1 MSSLANNETPV
12 GLFAVPLEIEGV
24 GADGVLPPVAS
35 TEGARLL
42 IPKWP
47 NPSVI
52 IGNSDLLEI
61 WVTESGA
68 STETLFYSNLFPVPV
83 TVPNFFLLPA
93 QYLQRNGNIVL
104 RYRVTQG
111 DSGNEDTSLPQT
123 FIVRRPVPV
132 NLEEPTF
139 PNTTLWGYLNC
150 SSSPK
155 VWEAVHIKVPVQPG
169 RFSLG
174 DECVLGWEGFSG
186 LNGVKPIPGTA
197 LQVSKTLT
205 KTDVDEGP
213 LFVLGN
219 DKYEQYIKPIEYGS
233 ALARYTLFR
242 NGIAL
247 GGSAVGLLKIDRTLP
262 GKPPCGP
269 VLAAGLGSIVV
280 DNDALDDIKSGKA
293 LVPEACSL
301 SSHDCLLGID
311 VDCSMNHS
319 PMEFSKMNMPFN
331 NAGSVLA
338 VPPTIVDQL
347 PDRRLTHKQLKE
359 DRLIKVE
366 LSDVAD
372 KSDEGAARI
381 DLHVFP
387 KGTVINEFDPTFIV
401 ATKLKVDQSGGDWT
415 FPVTFDVPVDTL
427 VEKFHAAGD
436 YTEYEFAFV
445 IIDMPGNVDTS
456 SPYALALVDRTAPYQ
471 RQPGGPNGTGNRPT
485 LLTLGTTVPAI
496 INDAWLNDPA
506 NAGGLSLVIPHAYQ
520 KFEADNDVVNFYISQ
535 LTTFTLMQG
544 ETPAFSGPLP
554 ADGIINIPL
563 SFLQNLAE
571 GTYYYSYNL
580 TDLPGNISNN
590 AAITTLFQRVVT
602 PAPIL
607 GVPRIPVTGPTG
619 AIAINLTTVNPPPS
633 QVIME
638 IDHPTNSI
646 PGDRIIPYISSPEG
660 LFPVPE
666 QSIPQVGTPGPLK
679 FLLDYDFWSQVFG
692 DANGLD
698 EVEFEYWFELSRPTI
713 AINPVSFP
721 VFGIIDFA
729 YAGPE
734 QPNLPDLENPNI
746 VPVVVQG
753 AGTPVPNPNT
763 LTPAQA
769 GIAAEMIWPIWNDP
783 ARPVSGREIVT
794 FFYQGK
800 QVGNPVPVR
809 IGDTSVRTALP
820 WATILAEGNGTGANA
835 REAHIT
841 IEFPGNANK
850 MKQLVTTKVDVT
862 AIVINLPVPKIVV
875 SAFRGPTGNPIPE
888 RFITS
893 ISCPAL
899 NHPAVAN
906 GPMPPYQPRSLRIR
920 IERDAN
926 IPNGATVNLNFEGR
940 VTNAVGAAPIPGT
953 LITRSAPMPATG
965 PLEFTLTEYDP
976 QIRTIQLP
984 SPNGTTRP
992 AARYARIAYTVNGI
1006 TAEVTVAVQL
1016 LNASLVYCEQERPE
1030 VSP

>member
-12 GLFAVPLEIEGV
+12 GLFAVPLDIEGV
-24 GADGVLPPVAS
+24 GADGVLPPVTS
-35 TEGARLL
+35 TSGARLL
-42 IPKWP
+42 ITKWP

-61 WVTESGA
+61 WVTEPG
-68 STETLFYSNLFPVPV
+68 STIETLFYSNPFPVPV
-83 TVPNFFLLPA
+83 TIPNFFLLPA
-93 QYLQRNGNIVL
+93 QYLQRNGNIDL
-104 RYRVTQG
+104 KYRVTQG

-123 FIVRRPVPV
+123 FIVRRPVPL

-155 VWEAVHIKVPVQPG
+155 VWEAVHIKIPVQPG

-186 LNGVKPIPGTA
+186 LNGVRPIPGTA

-213 LFVLGN
+213 LFILGN

-247 GGSAVGLLKIDRTLP
+247 GASAVGLLKIDRTLP
-262 GKPPCGP
+262 GQPPCGP
-269 VLAAGLGSIVV
+269 VLAGGLGSIVV
-280 DNDALDDIKSGKA
+280 EDALDDIESGKA

-331 NAGSVLA
+331 NAGGVLA
-338 VPPTIVDQL
+338 VSPTIVDQL
-347 PDRRLTHKQLKE
+347 PDGRLTYKQLRE
-359 DRLIKVE
+359 DRKIIVT

-372 KSDEGAARI
+372 KSPDGAVKIAV
-381 DLHVFP
+381 HVLP
-387 KGTVINEFDPTFIV
+387 KGTVFNPEDPTFV
-401 ATKLKVDQSGGDWT
+401 EATKLKSEQSGGDWT
-415 FPVTFDVPVDTL
+415 FPVEFELDTKSL
-427 VEKFHAAGD
+427 IEKFHAAGD
-436 YTEYEFAFV
+436 YTPYEFFFAIFDAF
-445 IIDMPGNVDTS
+445 DNVDTS
-456 SPYALALVDRTAPYQ
+456 SPPTEVLIDLTGPHQ

-485 LLTLGTTVPAI
+485 LLTLGASVPSQL
-496 INDAWLNDPA
+496 NDDWFNDPA
-506 NAGGLSLVIPHAYQ
+506 NAGGLNLVIPHAYQ

-544 ETPAFSGPLP
+544 ETPAFSGPLR
-554 ADGIINIPL
+554 ADGIINISL

-571 GTYYYSYNL
+571 GTYFYSYYL

-590 AAITTLFQRVVT
+590 AAITTLFQRVLT

-607 GVPRIPVTGPTG
+607 DVPRIPVTGPTG
-619 AIAINLTTVNPPPS
+619 ANAINLTTVNPPPS
-633 QVIME
+633 KVIME
-638 IDHPTNSI
+638 IDRPINSI

-660 LFPVPE
+660 VFGVNE
-666 QSIPQVGTPGPLK
+666 QSIPPVGTPGPLK
-679 FLLDYDFWSQVFG
+679 FLLDYDFLSLVFG
-692 DANGLD
+692 DANSLD
-698 EVEFEYWFELSRPTI
+698 EKQFEYWYELSRPTI
-713 AINPVSFP
+713 AINPVSLT

-769 GIAAEMIWPIWNDP
+769 GIAAEMIWPIWIDP

-809 IGDTSVRTALP
+809 VGDTSVRTALP

-835 REAHIT
+835 REASIT

-850 MKQLVTTKVDVT
+850 MKQLITTKVDVT
-862 AIVINLPVPKIVV
+862 AIVINLPVPRIVV
-875 SAFRGPTGNPIPE
+875 SAFRGATGKLIPE

-893 ISCPAL
+893 LSCPAF
-899 NHPAVAN
+899 NHPTVPD
-906 GPMPPYQPRSLRIR
+906 GLMPPHQPRSLRIR
-920 IERDAN
+920 VERDAN
-926 IPNGATVNLNFEGR
+926 IPTGAMVDMVLEGQ
-940 VTNAVGAAPIPGT
+940 VSNAIGAAPIPGT
-953 LITRSAPMPATG
+953 RITQSAPMPATG
-965 PLEFTLTEYDP
+965 SLEFRLPYAPE
-976 QIRTIQLP
+976 IRTIQLP
-984 SPNGTTRP
+984 SPDGVTRP

-1006 TAEVTVAVQL
+1006 TTAIIVAVQI

>member
-1 MSSLANNETPV
+1 MSSLINNEASI
-12 GLFAVPLEIEGV
+12 GLFAVPLDIEGV
-24 GADGVLPPVAS
+24 GADGVLPPAAS
-35 TEGARLL
+35 TDGARLL
-42 IPKWP
+42 IPIWP

-52 IGNSDLLEI
+52 IGKSDLLEI
-61 WVTESGA
+61 WVTEPGA

-83 TVPNFFLLPA
+83 TIPPFFLLPA
-93 QYLQRNGNIVL
+93 QYLQRNGNIAL

-132 NLEEPTF
+132 NLKEPTF

-155 VWEAVHIKVPVQPG
+155 VWEAVHIKVPAQPG
-169 RFSLG
+169 RFGLG
-174 DECVLGWEGFSG
+174 DEFVLDWKGFDS
-186 LNGVKPIPGTA
+186 LNGVRPIPGTA

-213 LFVLGN
+213 LFILGN

-233 ALARYTLFR
+233 ALAHYTHFR

-247 GGSAVGLLKIDRTLP
+247 GQSEVGLLKIDRKLP

-269 VLAAGLGSIVV
+269 ALAGGLGSIVV
-280 DNDALDDIKSGKA
+280 DGDASDDIESGKA

-331 NAGSVLA
+331 NAGGVLA
-338 VPPTIVDQL
+338 VEPLIVDQL
-347 PDRRLTHKQLKE
+347 PDGRLTHKQLRE
-359 DRLIKVE
+359 DRLIKIE
-366 LSDVAD
+366 LADVAD
-372 KSDEGAARI
+372 KSADGAVRI
-381 DLHVFP
+381 DVHVFP
-387 KGTVINEFDPTFIV
+387 ENIEFDPYDPTFIV
-401 ATKLKVDQSGGDWT
+401 ATKFKAEQSGGDWT
-415 FPVTFDVPVDTL
+415 FPVMFEAVVTSL
-427 VEKFHAAGD
+427 SERFHAAGD
-436 YTEYEFAFV
+436 YTAYKCAFAIF
-445 IIDMPGNVDTS
+445 DFFENVDTS
-456 SPYALALVDRTAPYQ
+456 SPYTDVLVDLTAPYQ

-485 LLTLGTTVPAI
+485 LITLGTTVPSV

-506 NAGGLSLVIPHAYQ
+506 NAGGLNLVIPHAYQ

-544 ETPAFSGPLP
+544 ETPAFSGALR

-607 GVPRIPVTGPTG
+607 SDPRIPVTGPTG

-633 QVIME
+633 KAILFV
-638 IDHPTNSI
+638 DFPVHSS
-646 PGDRIIPYISSPEG
+646 PGDRIIPTVLSAAG
-660 LFPVPE
+660 LFSLPE
-666 QSIPQVGTPGPLK
+666 QTIPPAGTPGPLAFEMDFA
-679 FLLDYDFWSQVFG
+679 FLADLFG
-692 DANGLD
+692 DANSPD
-698 EVEFEYWFELSRPTI
+698 EVECECFYELSRPTI
-713 AINPVSFP
+713 SPNPVSRSAF
-721 VFGIIDFA
+721 FTIDFA

-746 VPVVVQG
+746 LPVVVQG

-820 WATILAEGNGTGANA
+820 WATILAEGNGIGANA
-835 REAHIT
+835 REAHIN
-841 IEFPGNANK
+841 IGYPGSPNE
-850 MKQLVTTKVDVT
+850 MTQLVTTKVDVT

-875 SAFRGPTGNPIPE
+875 SAYRGPTGNLIPE

-893 ISCPAL
+893 ISCPAF

-906 GPMPPYQPRSLRIR
+906 GPMPPYQPRSLLIR
-920 IERDAN
+920 IERN
-926 IPNGATVNLNFEGR
+926 NHISTGAMVNLEFEGR

-953 LITRSAPMPATG
+953 LITRSVPMPATG
-965 PLEFTLTEYDP
+965 PLEIILSEYDP

-1016 LNASLVYCEQERPE
+1016 LNASLVYCEQERP
-1030 VSP
+1030 

>member
-1 MSSLANNETPV
+1 MSSLANNETSI

-24 GADGVLPPVAS
+24 GADRVLPPVTS
-35 TEGARLL
+35 TDGARLL

-61 WVTESGA
+61 WVTEPGA
-68 STETLFYSNLFPVPV
+68 NIETLFYSNPFPVPV
-83 TVPNFFLLPA
+83 TIPNFFLLPA
-93 QYLQRNGNIVL
+93 QYLQRNGNIDL
-104 RYRVTQG
+104 KYRVTQG

-155 VWEAVHIKVPVQPG
+155 VWEAVHIKAPVQPG

-174 DECVLGWEGFSG
+174 DECVLGWEGFDS
-186 LNGVKPIPGTA
+186 LNGVRPIPGTA

-205 KTDVDEGP
+205 KTDVEEGP

-219 DKYEQYIKPIEYGS
+219 DKYEQYIKPIQYGS
-233 ALARYTLFR
+233 ALAHYTLFR

-247 GGSAVGLLKIDRTLP
+247 GKSAVGLLKIDRTLP
-262 GKPPCGP
+262 GQPPCGP
-269 VLAAGLGSIVV
+269 VLARGLGSIVV
-280 DNDALDDIKSGKA
+280 DDALDDIESGKA

-319 PMEFSKMNMPFN
+319 PMEFSKMNMPVKD
-331 NAGSVLA
+331 AIGVLA
-338 VPPTIVDQL
+338 VTPIIVGQL
-347 PDRRLTHKQLKE
+347 ADRRLTYKQLRE

-372 KSDEGAARI
+372 KSDLGAARI

-427 VEKFHAAGD
+427 IEKFHAAGD
-436 YTEYEFAFV
+436 YTAYEFAFV
-445 IIDMPGNVDTS
+445 IHDVPGNVDTS
-456 SPYALALVDRTAPYQ
+456 SPYAEALIDLTAPHQ

-506 NAGGLSLVIPHAYQ
+506 NAGGLNLNVPNTYQ
-520 KFEADNDVVNFYISQ
+520 KFEAGNDVVNFYISQ

-554 ADGIINIPL
+554 ADGVINIPL

-580 TDLPGNISNN
+580 TDLPGSISNN
-590 AAITTLFQRVVT
+590 AAITTLLQRVVT

-607 GVPRIPVTGPTG
+607 DAPRIPVTGPTG

-633 QVIME
+633 KVIME
-638 IDHPTNSI
+638 TDHPINSI
-646 PGDRIIPYISSPEG
+646 ENDRVIPYMSSSQGIFE
-660 LFPVPE
+660 VNE
-666 QSIPQVGTPGPLK
+666 QTIPPAGTPGPLK
-679 FLLDYDFWSQVFG
+679 FSLDYDFFSLVFG

-698 EVEFEYWFELSRPTI
+698 EVEFEYWFELGRPTI
-713 AINPVSFP
+713 NPNPVSP
-721 VFGIIDFA
+721 PAFGIIDFA

-769 GIAAEMIWPIWNDP
+769 GIAAEMIWPIWSDP

-809 IGDTSVRTALP
+809 IGDTSVRTALS

-835 REAHIT
+835 REAYIT
-841 IEFPGNANK
+841 IEFPGSANK
-850 MKQLVTTKVDVT
+850 MKQLITTKVDVT
-862 AIVINLPVPKIVV
+862 AIVINLPVPRIVV
-875 SAFRGPTGNPIPE
+875 SAFRGPTGNLIPE

-893 ISCPAL
+893 ISCPAF
-899 NHPAVAN
+899 NHPVVPN
-906 GPMPPYQPRSLRIR
+906 GPMPPFQPRSLRIR

-926 IPNGATVNLNFEGR
+926 IPTGAMVNLNFEGR

-965 PLEFTLTEYDP
+965 PLEFNLTEYNP

-984 SPNGTTRP
+984 SPDGKTRP

-1006 TAEVTVAVQL
+1006 TSEVTVAVQI
-1016 LNASLVYCEQERPE
+1016 LNASLVYCELERPE

>member
-1 MSSLANNETPV
+1 MSSLANNETSV
-12 GLFAVPLEIEGV
+12 GLFAVPLGIEGV
-24 GADGVLPPVAS
+24 GADGVLPPAAS
-35 TEGARLL
+35 TDGARLL
-42 IPKWP
+42 IPMWP

-52 IGNSDLLEI
+52 MGKSDVLEI
-61 WVTESGA
+61 WVTEPGA
-68 STETLFYSNLFPVPV
+68 STETPFYSNPFPVPV
-83 TVPNFFLLPA
+83 TIPPFFLLPA

-111 DSGNEDTSLPQT
+111 DSGNEDTSLPQI

-139 PNTTLWGYLNC
+139 PNATLWGYLNC
-150 SSSPK
+150 GSTPK
-155 VWEAVHIKVPVQPG
+155 LWEAVHIKVPAQPG
-169 RFSLG
+169 RFSLD

-186 LNGVKPIPGTA
+186 LNGVRPIPGTA
-197 LQVSKTLT
+197 LQVSKILAT
-205 KTDVDEGP
+205 TDVDEGP

-233 ALARYTLFR
+233 ALALYTLFR

-247 GGSAVGLLKIDRTLP
+247 GKSAVGLLKIDRTLP
-262 GKPPCGP
+262 GKSPCGP
-269 VLAAGLGSIVV
+269 VLAGGLGLIGVEDGAS
-280 DNDALDDIKSGKA
+280 DDIKSGKA
-293 LVPEACSL
+293 LVPETCSL
-301 SSHDCLLGID
+301 SSHDFLLGMD

-319 PMEFSKMNMPFN
+319 LMELSKMNMPFKDEI
-331 NAGSVLA
+331 GVLA
-338 VPPTIVDQL
+338 EKPIIVDQL
-347 PDRRLTHKQLKE
+347 ADGRLTYKQLRE

-372 KSDEGAARI
+372 KSDLGAARI

-387 KGTVINEFDPTFIV
+387 KGTEINEFDPTFIV
-401 ATKLKVDQSGGDWT
+401 ATKSKVDQSGGDWT
-415 FPVTFDVPVDTL
+415 FPVTFDVDVNTFG
-427 VEKFHAAGD
+427 EKFHAAGD
-436 YTEYEFAFV
+436 YTAYEFAFV
-445 IIDMPGNVDTS
+445 IHDVPGNVDTS
-456 SPYALALVDRTAPYQ
+456 SPYAEALIDLTAPYQ

-506 NAGGLSLVIPHAYQ
+506 NAGGLNLDIPHAYQ
-520 KFEADNDVVNFYISQ
+520 KFEADKDDVNFYISQ
-535 LTTFTLMQG
+535 LTTFTMMQG
-544 ETPAFSGPLP
+544 EKFAFSGPLP

-580 TDLPGNISNN
+580 KDLPGNISNN
-590 AAITTLFQRVVT
+590 AAITNLFQRVVT

-607 GVPRIPVTGPTG
+607 DAPRIPVTGPTG

-633 QVIME
+633 KAIVLV
-638 IDHPTNSI
+638 DFPVNAL
-646 PGDRIIPYISSPEG
+646 PGDRIILTFLSAAG
-660 LFPVPE
+660 LFSLPE
-666 QSIPQVGTPGPLK
+666 QDIPPAGTEGPLEFEMDFA
-679 FLLDYDFWSQVFG
+679 FLAELFG
-692 DANGLD
+692 DANSSD
-698 EVEFEYWFELSRPTI
+698 EVECECFFELSRPTI
-713 AINPVSFP
+713 SPNPVSPSTF
-721 VFGIIDFA
+721 FIIDLG

-753 AGTPVPNPNT
+753 AGTPVPAPNT

-769 GIAAEMIWPIWNDP
+769 GIDAVMIWPIWNDP
-783 ARPVSGREIVT
+783 ARPVTGREIVT
-794 FFYQGK
+794 FYYQDK

-809 IGDTSVRTALP
+809 IGDTSVSTVLR

-835 REAHIT
+835 RQAYIK
-841 IEFPGNANK
+841 IAFPGSANE
-850 MKQLVTTKVDVT
+850 MEQLVTTKVDVT

-875 SAFRGPTGNPIPE
+875 SAFRGATGNLIPE

-893 ISCPAL
+893 ISCPAF

-926 IPNGATVNLNFEGR
+926 IPTGATVNLNFEGR
-940 VTNAVGAAPIPGT
+940 VTNTVGAVPIADT

-984 SPNGTTRP
+984 SPDGKSRP

-1006 TAEVTVAVQL
+1006 TSEVTVAVQI
-1016 LNASLVYCEQERPE
+1016 LNASLVYCEQERP
-1030 VSP
+1030 